1 MIGGLFFIQMYSVYI
16 LYSISTKQFY
26 KGHTKEL
33 SSRLMRH
40 NAGYEKFTSTGMPW
54 SLIWHISKPNK
65 GEAYQLELKLKNL
78 TSKRLIEFMLK
89 YKEGIE
95 SADELDFIIK
105 LSAC

>member
-1 MIGGLFFIQMYSVYI
+1 
-16 LYSISTKQFY
+16 
-26 KGHTKEL
+26 
-33 SSRLMRH
+33 MRH

>member
-1 MIGGLFFIQMYSVYI
+1 MYSVYI

-33 SSRLMRH
+33 SGRLNRH
-40 NAGYEKFTSTGMPW
+40 NAGYEKFTATGIPW
-54 SLIWHISKPNK
+54 SLIWHTSKPTK
-65 GEAYQLELKLKNL
+65 SEAYQLELKLKNL

-89 YKEGIE
+89 YKKGIE
-95 SADELDFIIK
+95 SADELDLIIK